1 MAYHHLTSIADM
13 TRILAGFL
21 KPGGALIIA
30 DFLKG
35 GMPSKPPIDA
45 PAGWEHSVAHMHG
58 FDEAEIKA
66 VFEGAG
72 LGQFTFNPDIRIGEE
87 GKEMTVFVAKGV
99 KA

>member
-1 MAYHHLTSIADM
+1 MAYHHFASIVDM
-13 TRILAGFL
+13 TRILVGFL

-30 DFLKG
+30 DLLKG
-35 GMPSKPPIDA
+35 GKGFKPHADV
-45 PAGWEHSVAHMHG
+45 PAGWEHAVAHKHG